1 MSGPVSPECPPC
13 DPDRAKAFVVGDR
26 ILDDESLHPLRVG
39 QCHAKANRPTVV
51 LHVKRVVRQSQR
63 LRELVYCG
71 SDVVEGIIELLRV
84 WPVAMSEARV
94 IGRDKVI
101 TIRESGEERLEH
113 P

>member
-13 DPDRAKAFVVGDR
+13 GPDPAKAFVVSDR
-26 ILDDESLHPLRVG
+26 MLDDESLHPLRAG
-39 QCHAKANRPTVV
+39 QCHAKANGPSVV
-51 LHVKRVVRQSQR
+51 LHVKRVMRQSQR
-63 LRELVYCG
+63 LRELVYHG
-71 SDVVEGIIELLRV
+71 SDVVEGVIELLRV
-84 WPVAMSEARV
+84 RPVAVSEARV